1 MSELGTNVLS
11 RRRVKRRRLTANPF
25 IDGEAGVTWSNAED
39 EDELGEDLLDDL
51 EEDKDEEEDAQ
62 DFASI
67 HNAVGAPVT
76 CLEAAIAPVISRLE
90 SGAMHR
96 TQNEED
102 PVAMP
107 DPFLDNIMR
116 MPAARDPL
124 MWRVRVHESDQT
136 HALWVIHDRLEI
148 TPHLAISA
156 SSSPYYRGWIAIEST
171 SIAAVNELC
180 QNVSAIPQPPRI
192 EFISPDERIECLRV
206 PYDRPRTD
214 CPGWAR
220 VKFSKDLVL
229 IHNTASYPLVDFF
242 AVPRLP
248 VRQDPLSK
256 KKTRAPR
263 LLLPLLFDQLCQKT
277 HEGLFP
283 RNVFWYPD
291 NRGLVLEKQSTG
303 ITQLRG
309 LRVMESFEF
318 LPPFCLFCDI
328 PIEALSFDIKPT
340 YSELHLFSEG
350 FESASNH
357 SFKMTVSTKEF
368 MQLSWEK
375 YIRAPLEVGHRVRVS
390 IQQQRIEATVVEVS
404 YDYIVVDDNTSPGVQ
419 HLLHSDEAKRIFTIG
434 DTVKV
439 YASPSHHGR
448 QGWVINVQDED
459 VAVVDFETKTD
470 FTVKSWQLVP
480 CEFDIVHSGM
490 IQNSLFPLT
499 HEYDRFNELVNQRV
513 LIVGQ
518 TPNKGL
524 RGRIQQHLLGRVVRV
539 ELESG
544 ARTIDVHINSL
555 VATTRSGPRLRDYY
569 DENHSTL
576 PVPITDYVA
585 SGMPLHSPTRTR
597 APTPLPFENRD
608 EDDVWSV
615 WNPRAPTPTIENGDD
630 VGDSCASTPLSQTVD
645 SDEPPI
651 CFDSRVLAHNW
662 LMNSGLASAR
672 ISVRVASSRP
682 SHLSA
687 GFVNGTLEGKKGMI
701 MSAVS
706 PDAVNVQMAGYSTFD
721 VRSLLAGP
729 L

>member
-51 EEDKDEEEDAQ
+51 EEDEDEEEDAQ

-76 CLEAAIAPVISRLE
+76 RLEAAIAPVISRLE

-156 SSSPYYRGWIAIEST
+156 SSSLYYRGWIAIEST

-220 VKFSKDLVL
+220 VKSRAVLHQLGVDERLTRFSKDLVL
-229 IHNTASYPLVDFF
+229 IHNAASYPLVDFF

-248 VRQDPLSK
+248 
-256 KKTRAPR
+256 
-263 LLLPLLFDQLCQKT
+263 
-277 HEGLFP
+277 
-283 RNVFWYPD
+283 
-291 NRGLVLEKQSTG
+291 
-303 ITQLRG
+303 
-309 LRVMESFEF
+309 
-318 LPPFCLFCDI
+318 
-328 PIEALSFDIKPT
+328 PT

-490 IQNSLFPLT
+490 IQNSPFPLT
-499 HEYDRFNELVNQRV
+499 REYDRFNELVNQRV

-524 RGRIQQHLLGRVVRV
+524 RGRIQQHVLGRVVRV

-597 APTPLPFENRD
+597 APTPLPFENGD

-662 LMNSGLASAR
+662 LMNSGLASVR

-701 MSAVS
+701 MSARSNGEDFDYLIKSYRKTSTDISKNLQVLGKLKKEVEKAKHALS
-706 PDAVNVQMAGYSTFD
+706 SQQSVRIEIESFEDSNVLMTKPESITIKNAKGRLSQEEIKRMLKPSST
-721 VRSLLAGP
+721 
-729 L
+729 